1 MNRAGEANVSLP
13 IACTLTAAEL
23 AARRAGL
30 LPGLL
35 SRADGIESVPGGYRW
50 RFDRPDD
57 VLNEAA
63 AVIDVE
69 RRCCRFLRFLL
80 VVEPGEGPVW
90 LEVSGPEGT
99 QEFLSTLLEAGPAQS
114 DGR

>member
-1 MNRAGEANVSLP
+1 MNREGEENVSLP

-23 AARRAGL
+23 AARRDGL

-35 SRADGIESVPGGYRW
+35 SRADVSEPVPGGFRW

-57 VLNEAA
+57 LLKEVA
-63 AVIDVE
+63 AVIDIE

-80 VVEPGEGPVW
+80 VVEPGEGPIW

-99 QEFLSTLLEAGPAQS
+99 QQFLSMLLTAKGP
-114 DGR
+114 